1 LRFFHQS
8 KYSKNFA
15 FKGGTSLSKVYKAI
29 ERFSEDIDLILDWR
43 LLGYSLTQPWKSRSN
58 RKQESFN
65 QEAASRTEQFLATEF
80 VPSLRESLSSFIR
93 DFDLY
98 VDPDDSQT
106 VLFTYPQ
113 IFTDKSLLQEI
124 RLEIGP
130 LAAWSP
136 SADKPIT
143 PYIAEEFPK
152 AFRVTSTLV
161 RTVEAKRTFWEK
173 ATILHREANRKN
185 GVLPLRYSRH
195 YYDLHILCNT
205 PIKHEALEDIELLR
219 KVAAFKDKFFH
230 CAWAKYEEAVPE
242 TLRLVPPDSVVKKL
256 EEDFQNMKP
265 MIFGAIP
272 TFDEILATLR
282 EFEKEMRTR

>member
-1 LRFFHQS
+1 MLF
-8 KYSKNFA
+8 
-15 FKGGTSLSKVYKAI
+15 
-29 ERFSEDIDLILDWR
+29 
-43 LLGYSLTQPWKSRSN
+43 RS
-58 RKQESFN
+58 
-65 QEAASRTEQFLATEF
+65 
-80 VPSLRESLSSFIR
+80 
-93 DFDLY
+93 
-98 VDPDDSQT
+98 
-106 VLFTYPQ
+106 
-113 IFTDKSLLQEI
+113 
-124 RLEIGP
+124 
-130 LAAWSP
+130 
-136 SADKPIT
+136 
-143 PYIAEEFPK
+143 
-152 AFRVTSTLV
+152 
-161 RTVEAKRTFWEK
+161 
-173 ATILHREANRKN
+173 ILHREANRKN

-195 YYDLHILCNT
+195 YYDLHMLCNT